1 MTERQLTAEAID
13 VHPHDIFPLGALR
26 ALLKAMCGN
35 AGGMRAWGRKHD
47 VTAAYVSRVI
57 AGKKIPGKKLLDAM
71 GLEPSTVYV
80 MKTRI
85 RR

>member
-1 MTERQLTAEAID
+1 MD
-13 VHPHDIFPLGALR
+13 VHPNDIFPLGALR

-35 AGGMRAWGRKHD
+35 AGGMRAWGRKHG

-57 AGKKIPGKKLLDAM
+57 AGKRIPGKKLLDAM

-80 MKTRI
+80 MKSRG

>member
-1 MTERQLTAEAID
+1 MTNPVID
-13 VHPHDIFPLGALR
+13 VHPNDIFPLGALR

-35 AGGMRAWGRKHD
+35 AGGMRAWGRKHG

-80 MKTRI
+80 MKTRV